1 MLLPEPICE
10 SPSINLVDENASSS
24 VTLPMRSVVG
34 FDVPKERY
42 ERKESVRMDEKGEM
56 REETDRCRLCIS
68 QESFEFDILNPLFL
82 LASPQSFHPIITS
95 GQVSC
100 HLNESNH
107 FRHLANSI
115 FSSLCLCFLQT
126 YCCLAA
132 RRER

>member
-1 MLLPEPICE
+1 MIIYFE
-10 SPSINLVDENASSS
+10 
-24 VTLPMRSVVG
+24 
-34 FDVPKERY
+34 
-42 ERKESVRMDEKGEM
+42 
-56 REETDRCRLCIS
+56 
-68 QESFEFDILNPLFL
+68 ESFEFDISNPLFL

-115 FSSLCLCFLQT
+115 FSSLRLCFLQT

-132 RRER
+132 RICVAHSLVFRRIAVKDRKCPFRLIRDELRPEYFPPDSFLNLTLPAHIHVQLFWLYIEQTTLQL